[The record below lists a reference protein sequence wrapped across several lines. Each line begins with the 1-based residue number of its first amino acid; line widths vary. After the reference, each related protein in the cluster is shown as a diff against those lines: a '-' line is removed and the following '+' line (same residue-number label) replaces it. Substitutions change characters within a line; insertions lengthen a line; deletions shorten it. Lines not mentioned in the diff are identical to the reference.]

1 MQTAAQ
7 CNPLRAADYRTKP
20 LQQFR
25 FKHLSHEA
33 LPLQIIVYRR
43 AKNVYFS
50 TLQAYI
56 GPAPADPAT
65 VQLSV
70 RRAAKSHRHPY
81 RATGSIAHCLQWRCS
96 GCSVSKPFC
105 SGKSISDNLRAWER
119 YVFIVRFC
127 NNGIHL
133 PNEFSLWIIVC
144 LYQASNEAG
153 AINV

>member
-1 MQTAAQ
+1 MRLYHWKSPST
-7 CNPLRAADYRTKP
+7 
-20 LQQFR
+20 
-25 FKHLSHEA
+25 
-33 LPLQIIVYRR
+33 VR
-43 AKNVYFS
+43 AKYVHFS

-105 SGKSISDNLRAWER
+105 SGKSIPDNLRAWER
-119 YVFIVRFC
+119 YVFIGRFC
-127 NNGIHL
+127 NNSIHL
-133 PNEFSLWIIVC
+133 PNEFSLWITVC

-153 AINV
+153 AMDV